1 MLSDIIFQHLFD
13 LDKYSMY
20 ELMSIVQKITK
31 DTFVNVPQAR
41 FGSYIANHVLEEK
54 IDRYNRETI
63 IPPKFGDLWIPNIQ
77 ITIEKL
83 TWHAI
88 LNFGSTAY
96 VILNNYMIN

>member
-77 ITIEKL
+77 ITIEKTYL
-83 TWHAI
+83 ACYFKFRI
-88 LNFGSTAY
+88 
-96 VILNNYMIN
+96 